1 MCRESA
7 IHGISTIQLVLSS
20 TALFDN
26 RSFVLE
32 NWSVLSDT
40 GGKERNMGLALNI
53 FPALHA
59 HGIFK
64 VSNANSFNE
73 F

>member
-1 MCRESA
+1 MFRESA
-7 IHGISTIQLVLSS
+7 IHGSSIIQLVLSS
-20 TALFDN
+20 TALFDK
-26 RSFVLE
+26 RLFVLE
-32 NWSVLSDT
+32 SWLVRSDT
-40 GGKERNMGLALNI
+40 GGKERNIGLALNI

>member
-1 MCRESA
+1 MFRKLA
-7 IHGISTIQLVLSS
+7 IHGSSTIQPVLSS

-32 NWSVLSDT
+32 SWLVRPDT